1 MTIGA
6 DDLSTFYS
14 TDDFAVDV
22 TYTPSG
28 GTPKTIPAIIDYGQ
42 GDQYQGSNSY
52 GINATMQIQASGDDG
67 IETVTNRD
75 TVTIGTETWG
85 VIGARKINDGL
96 EWEIEINK
104 DS

>member
-6 DDLSTFYS
+6 DDLSIFYN

-28 GTPKTIPAIIDYGQ
+28 GEAKTIPAIIDYGR
-42 GDQYQGSNSY
+42 GDEYQGSNSY

-67 IETVTNRD
+67 IASVTNRD
-75 TVTIGTETWG
+75 TVTIGTETWA

-96 EWEIEINK
+96 EWEVEINK
-104 DS
+104 EA